1 MFSIF
6 LPAGGSK
13 GPHLHWNL
21 FRSCCILF
29 QVQFV
34 FMIGRF
40 GSILQVCMLFYYF
53 WVMRVGF
60 YGSYKINAFYWILY
74 ESLESCLLFLHCWIH
89 ASFIQ
94 RKTSA
99 NVPVIHIYN
108 SQNKTLYNFPV
119 WTKSTLSLFPLE
131 SLFSKVKFEISDFIV
146 LHWNRL
152 VVTWC

>member
-99 NVPVIHIYN
+99 NVPIMLYTFTIVRIKPCII
-108 SQNKTLYNFPV
+108 SQSEP
-119 WTKSTLSLFPLE
+119 SLLCH
-131 SLFSKVKFEISDFIV
+131 FSHLKVCFQK
-146 LHWNRL
+146 
-152 VVTWC
+152 